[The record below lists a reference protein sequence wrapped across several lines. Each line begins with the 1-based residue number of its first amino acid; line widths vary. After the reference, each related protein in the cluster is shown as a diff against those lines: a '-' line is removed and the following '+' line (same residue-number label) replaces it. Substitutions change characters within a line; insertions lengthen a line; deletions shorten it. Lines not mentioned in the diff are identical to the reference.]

1 MSEEESSEED
11 HKIKIAFKLLLMG
24 DSQVGKTSLLL
35 NYTEH
40 IFPEEHIATIG
51 VEYKDK
57 YIIKD
62 NYNIRLQIWDTAGQE
77 RFRSITKSIYRN
89 ANGVLFVYDI
99 TNKESFANIKNWI
112 KDLQNVG
119 NDIKGI
125 IVGNKIDLDP
135 ERIIDK
141 KDLEEMANK
150 YQMPFIET
158 SAKQN
163 TFVNDA
169 FNLII
174 DELLKDR
181 TEEQIVEMFS
191 RKTKS
196 DLSVTT
202 KKTNEKLK
210 KKWMLLSSC
219 RIYKILFLI
228 SLINKICNIKKI
240 LKII

>member
-210 KKWMLLSSC
+210 K
-219 RIYKILFLI
+219 
-228 SLINKICNIKKI
+228 N
-240 LKII
+240 

>member
-40 IFPEEHIATIG
+40 IFPEENIATIG

-210 KKWMLLSSC
+210 KNGC
-219 RIYKILFLI
+219 
-228 SLINKICNIKKI
+228 C
-240 LKII
+240 

>member
-191 RKTKS
+191 KKTKS

-210 KKWMLLSSC
+210 KNGC
-219 RIYKILFLI
+219 
-228 SLINKICNIKKI
+228 C
-240 LKII
+240 

>member
-210 KKWMLLSSC
+210 KNGC
-219 RIYKILFLI
+219 
-228 SLINKICNIKKI
+228 C
-240 LKII
+240 

>member
-1 MSEEESSEED
+1 MSEEESSEAD

-210 KKWMLLSSC
+210 KNGC
-219 RIYKILFLI
+219 
-228 SLINKICNIKKI
+228 C
-240 LKII
+240 

>member
-1 MSEEESSEED
+1 MSEEESSEYD
-11 HKIKIAFKLLLMG
+11 NKIKISLKLLLIG

-35 NYTEH
+35 NYTDH
-40 IFPEEHIATIG
+40 IFPEEHVATIG

-57 YIIKD
+57 NIIKD
-62 NYNIRLQIWDTAGQE
+62 NYNIRLQIWDTVGQE

-210 KKWMLLSSC
+210 KNGC
-219 RIYKILFLI
+219 
-228 SLINKICNIKKI
+228 C
-240 LKII
+240 